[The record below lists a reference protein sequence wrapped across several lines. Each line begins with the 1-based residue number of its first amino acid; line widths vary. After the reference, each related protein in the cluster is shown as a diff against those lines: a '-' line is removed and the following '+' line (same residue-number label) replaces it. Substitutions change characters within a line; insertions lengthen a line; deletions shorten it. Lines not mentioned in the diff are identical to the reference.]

1 LKPSKFWQ
9 GVAAAGIV
17 ALITFV
23 APAQAEE
30 RDGELTLL
38 RGAAADGDSA
48 AQFTLANHY
57 YRGLGVQQD
66 FEKALALYAQA
77 ADQGLAAAENRLGIM
92 YEPRTGCASVLR
104 PRQAFPCKAALH
116 RNGMG
121 GGRKT
126 EAQPV
131 RASYMIPKRFSAAA
145 RPF

>member
-1 LKPSKFWQ
+1 MVRGTNLKSSKFWQ
-9 GVAAAGIV
+9 AVVAAGAI
-17 ALITFV
+17 ALILCV

-92 YEPRTGCASVLR
+92 RSEEHTSELQSLAYLVCRLLLEKKKS
-104 PRQAFPCKAALH
+104 
-116 RNGMG
+116 
-121 GGRKT
+121 
-126 EAQPV
+126 
-131 RASYMIPKRFSAAA
+131 
-145 RPF
+145 